1 MASALFGVDYR
12 VRWPD
17 YQSVATPPAG
27 VPANMMMET
36 RTDTSVL
43 GLDVVPRGSAS
54 APAFAIPDTLAVKV
68 SITRDSWRLTSL
80 SAAPGRKQVWLI
92 KHEQGH
98 YDIDALLAR
107 DFYQRVRSLMDL
119 TFANASDAWGQLRD
133 HRAATIGRADA
144 LNHDYDTD
152 TQNSQNGDEQWTWWC
167 AIERARQLHRSP
179 LERGRDGHL
188 LKMELVDALSGF
200 GLATK

>member
-1 MASALFGVDYR
+1 
-12 VRWPD
+12 
-17 YQSVATPPAG
+17 
-27 VPANMMMET
+27 MMMET

-98 YDIDALLAR
+98 YDIDALWPAIFTSGSAR
-107 DFYQRVRSLMDL
+107 
-119 TFANASDAWGQLRD
+119 
-133 HRAATIGRADA
+133 
-144 LNHDYDTD
+144 
-152 TQNSQNGDEQWTWWC
+152 
-167 AIERARQLHRSP
+167 
-179 LERGRDGHL
+179 
-188 LKMELVDALSGF
+188 
-200 GLATK
+200 